1 MSRDVDD
8 EEFEVGPK
16 PAAPRPGLSLK
27 ARAVG
32 LLSRRE
38 HSRLELERKLTPHA
52 ESPEALVEVLD
63 ELTRAGWQSD
73 ARFTQ
78 GWVHRKAS
86 GQGVSR
92 IVQDLKQ
99 QGIAPEAIAA
109 VKLEL
114 KETEFARAQAVWS
127 RKFSNSKSA
136 RADDSHHASKLSHA
150 EYAKQGRFLA
160 SRGFS
165 SEVIRRVLKQ
175 TSSQDDCG
183 EEDSSREFT

>member
-1 MSRDVDD
+1 MSHDAAD

-38 HSRLELERKLTPHA
+38 HSRVELQRKLAPHA
-52 ESPEALVEVLD
+52 DSQEALDKVLD
-63 ELTRAGWQSD
+63 DLARAGWQSD

-86 GQGVSR
+86 AHGTAR
-92 IVQDLKQ
+92 IAQDLRS
-99 QGIAPEAIAA
+99 QGIAAEEIAA
-109 VKLEL
+109 VQSEL
-114 KETEFARAQAVWS
+114 KATELSRAQAVWS
-127 RKFSNSKSA
+127 RKFSRSA
-136 RADDSHHASKLSHA
+136 VPLSQA

-165 SEVIRRVLKQ
+165 TDIIRRVLKNPGY
-175 TSSQDDCG
+175 D
-183 EEDSSREFT
+183 ED

>member
-1 MSRDVDD
+1 MSHDAAD

-38 HSRLELERKLTPHA
+38 HSRAELQRKLAPHA
-52 ESPEALVEVLD
+52 DSQQALDKLLD
-63 ELTRAGWQSD
+63 DLAQASWQSD
-73 ARFTQ
+73 ERFTQ

-86 GQGVSR
+86 AHGAAK
-92 IVQDLKQ
+92 IVQDLKL
-99 QGIAPEAIAA
+99 QGIPAEAIAA
-109 VKLEL
+109 VQAEL
-114 KETEFARAQAVWS
+114 KESELSRAQAVWS
-127 RKFSNSKSA
+127 RKYSRTGNP
-136 RADDSHHASKLSHA
+136 LSQS

-165 SEVIRRVLKQ
+165 TEVIRRVLKNP
-175 TSSQDDCG
+175 G
-183 EEDSSREFT
+183 LHED